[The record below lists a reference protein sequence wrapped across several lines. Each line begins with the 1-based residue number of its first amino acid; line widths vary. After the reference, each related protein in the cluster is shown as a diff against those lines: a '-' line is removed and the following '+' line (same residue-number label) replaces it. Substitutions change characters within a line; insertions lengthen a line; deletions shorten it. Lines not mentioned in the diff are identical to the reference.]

1 MACKKIILTV
11 LAILISNLMRSADGN
26 VRAGGEGIRHSKIS
40 LQVLYDVA
48 SSEIDLKFGN
58 NAQKISEFFTV
69 LDSLQGS
76 PLVVIDSIVCIR
88 SSSSPEGK
96 SNQNASLSL
105 RRATALEELCRQ
117 RHLSDYSFDIQSVG
131 EDWRTLSDLLGQS
144 DLHGREEATA
154 IIDNMPTY
162 VIKEGRIVGGRK
174 KAAMDMWRGRFWW
187 TMHESF
193 FPQLRQATVTI
204 HYSVDMTLEDVQEV
218 PVAAACQNHPSS
230 LALNHAE
237 APSGKLASRVA
248 SQQESIPSKP
258 VFALKTNL
266 LYDAASIISLGFEI
280 PLGQRF
286 SLGVDA
292 AFPWWQNR
300 KNDLT
305 IQMIGGTLE
314 GRYWFG
320 NRADREP
327 MTGFFGGVYAGAGY
341 FDFQLGR
348 LTSGRGVQGDF
359 YIMGG
364 LSAGYAHKI
373 SKHLRLE
380 YSLGVGYIRTD
391 FQEYISVKDT
401 KYGDIKAI
409 PYPWNPKRTSGIL
422 PSKACVSL
430 VWMFNSRKGGSR

>member
-1 MACKKIILTV
+1 
-11 LAILISNLMRSADGN
+11 MRSADGK
-26 VRAGGEGIRHSKIS
+26 VIAGGEGIRHSKIS

-96 SNQNASLSL
+96 SNQNACLSL

-204 HYSVDMTLEDVQEV
+204 HYSVDMTLEDVQE
-218 PVAAACQNHPSS
+218 
-230 LALNHAE
+230 
-237 APSGKLASRVA
+237 
-248 SQQESIPSKP
+248 
-258 VFALKTNL
+258 
-266 LYDAASIISLGFEI
+266 
-280 PLGQRF
+280 
-286 SLGVDA
+286 
-292 AFPWWQNR
+292 
-300 KNDLT
+300 
-305 IQMIGGTLE
+305 
-314 GRYWFG
+314 
-320 NRADREP
+320 
-327 MTGFFGGVYAGAGY
+327 
-341 FDFQLGR
+341 
-348 LTSGRGVQGDF
+348 
-359 YIMGG
+359 
-364 LSAGYAHKI
+364 
-373 SKHLRLE
+373 
-380 YSLGVGYIRTD
+380 
-391 FQEYISVKDT
+391 
-401 KYGDIKAI
+401 
-409 PYPWNPKRTSGIL
+409 
-422 PSKACVSL
+422 
-430 VWMFNSRKGGSR
+430 